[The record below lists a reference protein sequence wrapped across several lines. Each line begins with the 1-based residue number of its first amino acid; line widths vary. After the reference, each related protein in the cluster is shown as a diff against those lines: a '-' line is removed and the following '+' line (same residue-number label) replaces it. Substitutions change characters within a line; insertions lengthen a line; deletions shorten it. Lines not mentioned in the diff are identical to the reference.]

1 MKLPLRTMK
10 PTVWILGLLGFAL
23 LLYGYLPAAIAKN
36 NRPTLVIQW
45 QRLVNDKGQTC
56 DRCGDTGKSVKRA
69 RKQLA
74 SALKPLGIKVVL
86 KTERLSFAEFSASPS
101 ESNRIYLNGH
111 PLEELLQAEVGS
123 SLCCDACADQPCR
136 TVTVDGKTFEAI
148 PPELIVRA
156 GLLLATD
163 LVSPKDSKSAAAPCC
178 PSAADCCPTT
188 PVAK

>member
-1 MKLPLRTMK
+1 MKLPPRAVK

-23 LLYGYLPAAIAKN
+23 LLYGYLPAAIAKT

-56 DRCGDTGKSVKRA
+56 DRCGDTGKSVKAA
-69 RKQLA
+69 RKRLA

-86 KTERLSFAEFSASPS
+86 KTERMSFAEFSANPS
-101 ESNRIYLNGH
+101 ESNRICLNGY
-111 PLEELLQAEVGS
+111 PLEQLLQAEVGT

-136 TVTVDGKTFEAI
+136 TLVVDGQTFEAI

-156 GLLLATD
+156 GLLLAAD
-163 LVSPKDSKSAAAPCC
+163 LVASKDGKSAPAPCC
-178 PSAADCCPTT
+178 PASNCCP
-188 PVAK
+188 